1 MVKATPSAPPPPAA
15 YSGAVTRLL
24 SGRDAFDLVCNVAAE
39 TLQVDRSSFSE
50 KTRLRDLGMTNEDA
64 KDITKAIGER
74 SGIAWQDTDWQNMRV
89 SLLQQNLLE
98 ISHLVS
104 DRAGIP
110 RLDYWPVAKP
120 ASEGG
125 VDFV

>member
-1 MVKATPSAPPPPAA
+1 M
-15 YSGAVTRLL
+15 TRLL

-110 RLDYWPVAKP
+110 RLDYWPVTKP